1 MAEAGRTP
9 SGAGRHAAVPLLG
22 RIAVACYP
30 PWWRAR
36 YGDDQ
41 LGFLADLHAEGRSV
55 ARVLPNLVAGAAWTQ
70 LSGTG
75 MPATPSAWRN
85 RARTSVTASALAA
98 MPLMILGLYASH
110 RGGYWSG
117 NGRLSTAARVAADA
131 GNFLFPAFALVLLM
145 LLFGWRILISQ
156 ALELRPGAARRRYVA
171 AVAAPFIA
179 VASGLGLWSLASH
192 ISPGGVTG
200 GSYKLSPTTHRF
212 YDVTLVVSPGDPRLV
227 AFLHAAAIVCGFGGW
242 LVAAVL
248 VGRAASRRGP
258 ATAGAIRTGVWLS
271 RTATGATVLLSL
283 AISVYVAAL
292 ALQPWHLVANHS
304 CDDLPRALWAASSCV
319 PWSAPAG
326 RAVLTGPMEG
336 AAPIW
341 IVLTLACAA
350 LAVVGTRIAGRS
362 AKRAALLDAT

>member
-1 MAEAGRTP
+1 MAEAGRTVP
-9 SGAGRHAAVPLLG
+9 GAGRHATVPLLG

-36 YGDDQ
+36 YGDGQ
-41 LGFLADLHAEGRSV
+41 LGFLADLHAEGRSG
-55 ARVLPNLVAGAAWTQ
+55 ARALPNLMAGAVWTR

-75 MPATPSAWRN
+75 MPPTPSAWRN

-98 MPLMILGLYASH
+98 MPLMMLGLYASH

-117 NGRLSTAARVAADA
+117 NGRLSTAGRVAEDA
-131 GNFLFPAFALVLLM
+131 GNFAFFALALVLLM
-145 LLFGWRILISQ
+145 LAFGWRILISQ
-156 ALELRPGAARRRYVA
+156 AHELRPGAARRRYVA
-171 AVAAPFIA
+171 AMATPFIA

-212 YDVTLVVSPGDPRLV
+212 YDVTVVVSPGDPRLV
-227 AFLHAAAIVCGFGGW
+227 TFLHAAAIVCGFGGW
-242 LVAAVL
+242 LVAAML
-248 VGRAASRRGP
+248 VGRVAARRAP
-258 ATAGAIRTGVWLS
+258 ATARAIRTGVWLS
-271 RTATGATVLLSL
+271 RIGTGATVLLRL

-304 CDDLPRALWAASSCV
+304 CDDLPRALWAAGSCA
-319 PWSAPAG
+319 PYSAPAG
-326 RAVLTGPMEG
+326 RAVLTGPLEG
-336 AAPIW
+336 AAPFW

-362 AKRAALLDAT
+362 AKKAALLDAT

>member
-1 MAEAGRTP
+1 MAEAGRTAP
-9 SGAGRHAAVPLLG
+9 GAGGRATVPLLG

-30 PWWRAR
+30 QWWRAR

-41 LGFLADLHAEGRSV
+41 LSFLADLRAEGRSV
-55 ARVLPNLVAGAAWTQ
+55 ALVLPNLMAGAAWTR

-75 MPATPSAWRN
+75 MPATPSVWRD
-85 RARTSVTASALAA
+85 RARTSVTASTLAA
-98 MPLMILGLYASH
+98 MPLVILGLYATN

-117 NGRLSTAARVAADA
+117 NGRLSSAARVAEDA
-131 GNFLFPAFALVLLM
+131 GNLVFPALTLVFVM

-156 ALELRPGAARRRYVA
+156 ARELRPGEARRRYFA
-171 AVAAPFIA
+171 AMATPFLA

-192 ISPGGVTG
+192 VNPGIVTG
-200 GSYKLSPTTHRF
+200 GSFKISPTTHRF
-212 YDVTLVVSPGDPRLV
+212 YDVTLFVSPGDPRLV

-248 VGRAASRRGP
+248 VGRAAARRGP
-258 ATAGAIRTGVWLS
+258 ASARAIRTGVWLS
-271 RTATGATVLLSL
+271 RIGTGATVLLSL

-304 CDDLPRALWAASSCV
+304 CDDLPRALWAAGTCV
-319 PWSAPAG
+319 PYSAPAG
-326 RAVLTGPMEG
+326 GAVLTGPLEG

-341 IVLTLACAA
+341 IVLALACAA

-362 AKRAALLDAT
+362 ARKAALLDAP